1 MIDRRTF
8 LGTLTGGLLAASRAA
23 QAQPVEK
30 VYRIGVLA
38 GVPTPP
44 VQDAFLQGLRER
56 GYVEGKNLALDWR
69 WSMGQPGRFP
79 ELAAELV
86 GLKVDLIVVVTNES
100 ARAGKQATATIPIV
114 MGSSSNPDRVRLVAS
129 LARPGGNVTGL
140 TIDTGP
146 EMASKMLQLLQE
158 SAPKA
163 SRVAVILEVNPLFT
177 FHPWEDQQGRL
188 AKDIVAAGHGLG
200 LTLQSVPVRSATELA
215 DAFTAIISSC

>member
-1 MIDRRTF
+1 MDRRAF
-8 LGTLTGGLLAASRAA
+8 ISSVTLALFAAPLAAK
-23 QAQPVEK
+23 AQPAEK

-100 ARAGKQATATIPIV
+100 ARAAKQATAT
-114 MGSSSNPDRVRLVAS
+114 RVRGPAAPREAT
-129 LARPGGNVTGL
+129 ARFEP
-140 TIDTGP
+140 
-146 EMASKMLQLLQE
+146 
-158 SAPKA
+158 
-163 SRVAVILEVNPLFT
+163 
-177 FHPWEDQQGRL
+177 
-188 AKDIVAAGHGLG
+188 AA
-200 LTLQSVPVRSATELA
+200 RSAAPPAACGVRL
-215 DAFTAIISSC
+215 S

>member
-1 MIDRRTF
+1 MDRRVF
-8 LGTLTGGLLAASRAA
+8 ILTTASALLAAPLTAETQ
-23 QAQPVEK
+23 QAGK

-86 GLKVDLIVVVTNES
+86 GLKVDLIVVVTNGS

-114 MGSSSNPDRVRLVAS
+114 IGSASCRERVY
-129 LARPGGNVTGL
+129 
-140 TIDTGP
+140 GP
-146 EMASKMLQLLQE
+146 
-158 SAPKA
+158 
-163 SRVAVILEVNPLFT
+163 V
-177 FHPWEDQQGRL
+177 
-188 AKDIVAAGHGLG
+188 
-200 LTLQSVPVRSATELA
+200 
-215 DAFTAIISSC
+215 